1 MIFQNTATSNTRR
14 FWMFKHFNLAR
25 RNRFGTQLGN
35 LGHVNDYGYGTSKIS
50 ETTAPFRSQSHFV
63 QNWGQDTIFL
73 EKLHAMA
80 IKVWFTLTD
89 ILVLFCAHVIYPDTW
104 VSFIFFVR
112 GCHLNFEI
120 SNALQP
126 VQKIWRHYCTKI
138 MPCAKH
144 LTPKAPPLEV
154 RTKHSHYTDCWR
166 TTEKFDSCCKYW
178 VPTIS
183 SSLLVLTSSITCV
196 WELLLRQE
204 PTDHGV
210 ESRQA
215 LLNIIQRQLCRV
227 RVHRAVTHARRLDVA
242 SVCVWRHAIAS

>member
-1 MIFQNTATSNTRR
+1 MLCTCHIPR
-14 FWMFKHFNLAR
+14 H
-25 RNRFGTQLGN
+25 LGIIH
-35 LGHVNDYGYGTSKIS
+35 L
-50 ETTAPFRSQSHFV
+50 
-63 QNWGQDTIFL
+63 
-73 EKLHAMA
+73 
-80 IKVWFTLTD
+80 
-89 ILVLFCAHVIYPDTW
+89 
-104 VSFIFFVR
+104 VR
-112 GCHLNFEI
+112 GCHLNFDI
-120 SNALQP
+120 SNDLQP
-126 VQKIWRHYCTKI
+126 VQNIWRHYDNKI
-138 MPCAKH
+138 MSCTKH

-196 WELLLRQE
+196 WERLLRQE